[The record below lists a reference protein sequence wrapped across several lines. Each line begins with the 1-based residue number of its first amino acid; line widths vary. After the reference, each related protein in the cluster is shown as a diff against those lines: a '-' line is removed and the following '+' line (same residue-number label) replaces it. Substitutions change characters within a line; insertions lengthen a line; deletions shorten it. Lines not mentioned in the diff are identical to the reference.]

1 MFLIYLLLIIL
12 AMVCI
17 AGIIVI
23 CKKVQVSLYITIILI
38 IIGVFCFSLILGAG
52 IIQANSHNINKANIA
67 RFEELTTYY
76 NIVSS
81 SKDEAVRFNYYQKV
95 LNWNEEIIEYALNR
109 ENQWVCAFYGY
120 MDYEGCYL
128 IPFTLNNGSGKK

>member
-1 MFLIYLLLIIL
+1 MFLIYLFLIIL

-23 CKKVQVSLYITIILI
+23 CKKMQVSLYITIILI
-38 IIGVFCFSLILGAG
+38 IIGALCFSFILSAG
-52 IIQANSHNINKANIA
+52 IIQANSHNINKTNIA

-76 NIVSS
+76 NIVSN

-109 ENQWVCAFYGY
+109 ENQWVGAFYGY
-120 MDYEGCYL
+120 MDYEDCYL
-128 IPFTLNNGSGKK
+128 IPFTLNSGSGKK